1 MDKNKIIENEKGLAD
16 KRIGVFGKGG
26 SGKST
31 FVVLLARKLRE
42 RGYEVCI
49 LDADSTNIGMPGALG
64 IDRTPKTLID
74 YFGGMVFSGGSVTCP
89 VDDPTPLPGAEF
101 SLEELPSEFYARSK
115 DGITLLEVGKIGD
128 QGPGAGCDGPISK
141 VARDIKIHQNG
152 EQPVTLVDFKAGFE
166 DSARGVIT
174 SLDWAVVVVDPT
186 VAAVE
191 MAANMKDM
199 VRQIKDGVLPA
210 TDHLESPEL
219 VEWANKIFG
228 QARIKD
234 VLIILNKVPDDETE
248 EYLQSRLAEKGI
260 EPVGVIHAQT
270 AISISWLKGLPI
282 EALNTQKELNRIVDA
297 MEAAEESYLPRD

>member
-1 MDKNKIIENEKGLAD
+1 MDKNKIIEKEKGLAD

-74 YFGGMVFSGGSVTCP
+74 YFGGMVFSGGLVTCP
-89 VDDPTPLPGAEF
+89 VDDPTPLPEAEF
-101 SLEELPSEFYARSK
+101 SLDELPSEFYAQSQ

-191 MAANMKDM
+191 MAANLKDM

-219 VEWANKIFG
+219 VEWANKLFG

-234 VLIILNKVPDDETE
+234 VLIVLNNIQDEETE

-260 EPVGVIHAQT
+260 EPIGIIHAQT

-282 EALNTQKELNRIVDA
+282 EVLNTQKELNRIVDA

>member
-1 MDKNKIIENEKGLAD
+1 VDKSKVIEKEKGLAG

-31 FVVLLARKLRE
+31 VLVLLARVLRQ

-64 IDRTPKTLID
+64 IDRAPKTLID
-74 YFGGMVFSGGSVTCP
+74 YFGGMVFSGGLVTCP

-101 SLEELPSEFYARSK
+101 SLEELPSEFYAQSQ
-115 DGITLLEVGKIGD
+115 DGITLLEAGKIGD

-199 VRQIKDGVLPA
+199 VRQIKEGVLPA

-219 VEWANKIFG
+219 VEWANKIFD

-234 VLIILNKVPDDETE
+234 VSIVLNNVRDEET
-248 EYLQSRLAEKGI
+248 
-260 EPVGVIHAQT
+260 
-270 AISISWLKGLPI
+270 
-282 EALNTQKELNRIVDA
+282 
-297 MEAAEESYLPRD
+297 

>member
-1 MDKNKIIENEKGLAD
+1 MDKNKIIENEKGLAG

-31 FVVLLARKLRE
+31 VVVLLARVLRQ
-42 RGYEVCI
+42 RGYEVCV

-64 IDRTPKTLID
+64 IDIAPKTLID
-74 YFGGMVFSGGSVTCP
+74 YFGGMVFSGGLVTCP

-101 SLEELPSEFYARSK
+101 SLDELPSEFYAQNQ
-115 DGITLLEVGKIGD
+115 DGITLLEAGKIGD

-141 VARDIKIHQNG
+141 VARDIKILQNG

-174 SLDWAVVVVDPT
+174 SLDWAVVV
-186 VAAVE
+186 
-191 MAANMKDM
+191 
-199 VRQIKDGVLPA
+199 
-210 TDHLESPEL
+210 DHLESPEL

-228 QARIKD
+228 QAKIKD
-234 VLIILNKVPDDETE
+234 VSIVLNNVRDEETE

-282 EALNTQKELNRIVDA
+282 VAPNTQEEVSRIVDA
-297 MEAAEESYLPRD
+297 LEAVVNLEIKT

>member
-1 MDKNKIIENEKGLAD
+1 MNKIIEKEKGLAG

-31 FVVLLARKLRE
+31 VVVLLARVLRE

-64 IDRTPKTLID
+64 IDQAPKTLID
-74 YFGGMVFSGGSVTCP
+74 YFGGMVFSGGLVTCP
-89 VDDPTPLPGAEF
+89 VDDPTPLPGAEL
-101 SLEELPSEFYARSK
+101 SLDELPSEFYAQSQ
-115 DGITLLEVGKIGD
+115 DGITLLEAGKIGD

-141 VARDIKIHQNG
+141 VARDIKIHQKG

-191 MAANMKDM
+191 MAANLKDM
-199 VRQIKDGVLPA
+199 VRQIKEGVLPA

-228 QARIKD
+228 QARIED
-234 VLIILNKVPDDETE
+234 VLIVLNNIRDEETE

-260 EPVGVIHAQT
+260 EPVGVIHAQK

-282 EALNTQKELNRIVDA
+282 EAPNTQEELSKIVDA
-297 MEAAEESYLPRD
+297 LEAAVNLEIKT

>member
-1 MDKNKIIENEKGLAD
+1 MDKNKIIEREKGLAG

-74 YFGGMVFSGGSVTCP
+74 YFGGMVFSGGLVTCP
-89 VDDPTPLPGAEF
+89 VDDPTPLPEAEF
-101 SLEELPSEFYARSK
+101 SLDELPSEFYAQSQ

-191 MAANMKDM
+191 MAASMKDM

-234 VLIILNKVPDDETE
+234 VLIILNKVQDDETE
-248 EYLQSRLAEKGI
+248 EYLQSRLAEKDI

-282 EALNTQKELNRIVDA
+282 EVLNTQKELNRIVDA

>member
-1 MDKNKIIENEKGLAD
+1 MDKSKVIEKEKGLAG

-26 SGKST
+26 SEKST
-31 FVVLLARKLRE
+31 IVVLLDRE
-42 RGYEVCI
+42 LHQRGYEVCI
-49 LDADSTNIGMPGALG
+49 LDADSINIGMPGALG
-64 IDRTPKTLID
+64 IDRAPKTLID
-74 YFGGMVFSGGSVTCP
+74 YFGGMVFSGGLITCP

-101 SLEELPSEFYARSK
+101 SLDELPSEFYAQTE
-115 DGITLLEVGKIGD
+115 DGITLLEAGKIGD
-128 QGPGAGCDGPISK
+128 QGPGAGCDGPIAK
-141 VARDIKIHQNG
+141 VARDIKIHKNG

-191 MAANMKDM
+191 MAANMVDM
-199 VRQIKDGVLPA
+199 VRQIKNGVLPA

-234 VLIILNKVPDDETE
+234 VLIVLNNVRDEETE
-248 EYLQSRLAEKGI
+248 EYLQSRLSEKGI

-270 AISISWLKGLPI
+270 EISISWLKGLPI
-282 EALNTQKELNRIVDA
+282 ESQNTQEEVSRIIDA
-297 MEAAEESYLPRD
+297 LEAAVNLEIKT

>member
-1 MDKNKIIENEKGLAD
+1 MDKNKIIEREKGLAG

-49 LDADSTNIGMPGALG
+49 LDADSTNIGMSGALG

-74 YFGGMVFSGGSVTCP
+74 YFGGMVFSGGLVTCP
-89 VDDPTPLPGAEF
+89 VDDPTPLPEAEF
-101 SLEELPSEFYARSK
+101 SLDELPSEFYAQSQ

-191 MAANMKDM
+191 MAASMKDM

-234 VLIILNKVPDDETE
+234 VLIILNKVQDETE

-260 EPVGVIHAQT
+260 EPIGIIHAQT

-282 EALNTQKELNRIVDA
+282 EVLNTQKELNRIVDA

>member
-115 DGITLLEVGKIGD
+115 DGITLLEAGKIGD

-141 VARDIKIHQNG
+141 VTRDIKIHQKG

-174 SLDWAVVVVDPT
+174 SLDLAVVVVDPT

-234 VLIILNKVPDDETE
+234 VLIVLNNVRDEETG

-270 AISISWLKGLPI
+270 TIAISWLKGLPI
-282 EALNTQKELNRIVDA
+282 EAPNTQEELNRIVDA
-297 MEAAEESYLPRD
+297 LETAVNLDIKT

>member
-89 VDDPTPLPGAEF
+89 IDDPTPLPGAEF
-101 SLEELPSEFYARSK
+101 SLDELPSKFYAKSQ
-115 DGITLLEVGKIGD
+115 DGITLLEAGKIGD
-128 QGPGAGCDGPISK
+128 QGPGAGCDGPIAK

-174 SLDWAVVVVDPT
+174 SLDLAVVVVDPT

-234 VLIILNKVPDDETE
+234 VLIVLNNVQDEETG

-282 EALNTQKELNRIVDA
+282 EAPNMQEEVSRIVDA
-297 MEAAEESYLPRD
+297 IEAAEGAYLT

>member
-1 MDKNKIIENEKGLAD
+1 MEKHKIIKREKGLAG

-31 FVVLLARKLRE
+31 VVVLLARKLRE
-42 RGYEVCI
+42 RDYDVCI

-64 IDRTPKTLID
+64 IDRAPKTLID
-74 YFGGMVFSGGSVTCP
+74 YFGGMVFSGGLVTCP

-101 SLEELPSEFYARSK
+101 SLDELPREFYAQSQN
-115 DGITLLEVGKIGD
+115 GITLLEAGKIGD
-128 QGPGAGCDGPISK
+128 QGPGAGCDGPIAK

-191 MAANMKDM
+191 MAANLKDM

-210 TDHLESPEL
+210 TDHLESSEL
-219 VEWANKIFG
+219 VEWANKLFG

-234 VLIILNKVPDDETE
+234 VLIVLNNIQDEETE
-248 EYLQSRLAEKGI
+248 EYLRRRMAGKGI

-270 AISISWLKGLPI
+270 AIATSWLKGLPV
-282 EALNTQKELNRIVDA
+282 EAPNTQEELSRIVDA
-297 MEAAEESYLPRD
+297 IEAAVDVYSN

>member
-1 MDKNKIIENEKGLAD
+1 MDKSKVIEKEKGLAG

-31 FVVLLARKLRE
+31 IVVLLARELHQ

-64 IDRTPKTLID
+64 IDRAPKTLID
-74 YFGGMVFSGGSVTCP
+74 YFGGMVFSGGLITCP

-101 SLEELPSEFYARSK
+101 SLDELPSEFYAQTE
-115 DGITLLEVGKIGD
+115 DGITLLEAGKIGD
-128 QGPGAGCDGPISK
+128 QGPGAGCDGPIAK
-141 VARDIKIHQNG
+141 VARDIKIHKNG

-191 MAANMKDM
+191 MAANMVDM
-199 VRQIKDGVLPA
+199 VRQIKNGVLPA

-234 VLIILNKVPDDETE
+234 VLIVLNNVRDEETE
-248 EYLQSRLAEKGI
+248 EYLQSRLSEKGI

-270 AISISWLKGLPI
+270 EISISWLKGLPI
-282 EALNTQKELNRIVDA
+282 ESQNTQEEVSRIIDA
-297 MEAAEESYLPRD
+297 LEAAVNLEIKT

>member
-1 MDKNKIIENEKGLAD
+1 MDKNKIIERKKGLAG

-31 FVVLLARKLRE
+31 VVVLLARKLRE
-42 RGYEVCI
+42 RGYDVCI

-64 IDRTPKTLID
+64 IDRAPKTLID

-115 DGITLLEVGKIGD
+115 DGITLLEAGKIGD
-128 QGPGAGCDGPISK
+128 QGPGAGCDGPIAK

-174 SLDWAVVVVDPT
+174 SLDLAVVVVDPT

-228 QARIKD
+228 QARIKG
-234 VLIILNKVPDDETE
+234 VLIVLNNVRDEETG
-248 EYLQSRLAEKGI
+248 EYLRSRLAEKGI
-260 EPVGVIHAQT
+260 EPVGVIHAHT
-270 AISISWLKGLPI
+270 TIAISWLKGLPI
-282 EALNTQKELNRIVDA
+282 EAPNTQDQVSRIVDA
-297 MEAAEESYLPRD
+297 IEAAEGAYLT

>member
-1 MDKNKIIENEKGLAD
+1 MIIEREKRLAGM
-16 KRIGVFGKGG
+16 RIGVFGKGG

-31 FVVLLARKLRE
+31 VVVLLARKFRE

-49 LDADSTNIGMPGALG
+49 LDADSTNFGMPGALG
-64 IDRTPKTLID
+64 IDRDPKTLID
-74 YFGGMVFSGGSVTCP
+74 YFGGMVFSGGLVTCP

-101 SLEELPSEFYARSK
+101 PLEELPNEFYAQSQ
-115 DGITLLEVGKIGD
+115 DGITLLEAGKIGD

-174 SLDWAVVVVDPT
+174 SLDLAVVVVDPT

-191 MAANMKDM
+191 MAANLKDM

-234 VLIILNKVPDDETE
+234 VLIVLNNVRDDETE

-260 EPVGVIHAQT
+260 EPIGVIHAQK

-282 EALNTQKELNRIVDA
+282 EAPNTQEELSRIVDA
-297 MEAAEESYLPRD
+297 IEAAEDAYIT

>member
-1 MDKNKIIENEKGLAD
+1 
-16 KRIGVFGKGG
+16 
-26 SGKST
+26 
-31 FVVLLARKLRE
+31 
-42 RGYEVCI
+42 
-49 LDADSTNIGMPGALG
+49 
-64 IDRTPKTLID
+64 
-74 YFGGMVFSGGSVTCP
+74 
-89 VDDPTPLPGAEF
+89 
-101 SLEELPSEFYARSK
+101 
-115 DGITLLEVGKIGD
+115 
-128 QGPGAGCDGPISK
+128 
-141 VARDIKIHQNG
+141 
-152 EQPVTLVDFKAGFE
+152 
-166 DSARGVIT
+166 
-174 SLDWAVVVVDPT
+174 
-186 VAAVE
+186 

>member
-1 MDKNKIIENEKGLAD
+1 MEKHKIIKREKGLAG

-31 FVVLLARKLRE
+31 VVVLLARKLRE
-42 RGYEVCI
+42 RDYDVCI

-64 IDRTPKTLID
+64 IDRAPKTLID
-74 YFGGMVFSGGSVTCP
+74 YFGGMVFSGGLVTCP

-101 SLEELPSEFYARSK
+101 SLDELPREFYAQSHN
-115 DGITLLEVGKIGD
+115 GITLLEAGKIGD
-128 QGPGAGCDGPISK
+128 QGPGAGCDGPIAK

-191 MAANMKDM
+191 MAANLKDM

-219 VEWANKIFG
+219 VEWANKLFG

-234 VLIILNKVPDDETE
+234 VLIVLNNIQDEETE
-248 EYLQSRLAEKGI
+248 EYLRRRMAGKGI
-260 EPVGVIHAQT
+260 EPVGVIHTQT
-270 AISISWLKGLPI
+270 AIAISWLKGLPV
-282 EALNTQKELNRIVDA
+282 EAPNTQEELSRIVDA
-297 MEAAEESYLPRD
+297 IEAAVDAYSN

>member
-1 MDKNKIIENEKGLAD
+1 MDKNKIIEREKGLAG

-74 YFGGMVFSGGSVTCP
+74 YFGGMVFSGGLVTCP
-89 VDDPTPLPGAEF
+89 VDDPTPLPEAEF
-101 SLEELPSEFYARSK
+101 SLDELPSEFYAQSQ

-191 MAANMKDM
+191 MAASMKDM

-234 VLIILNKVPDDETE
+234 VLIILNKVQDDETE

-260 EPVGVIHAQT
+260 EPIGIIHAQT

-282 EALNTQKELNRIVDA
+282 EVLNTQKELNRIVDA

>member
-1 MDKNKIIENEKGLAD
+1 
-16 KRIGVFGKGG
+16 
-26 SGKST
+26 
-31 FVVLLARKLRE
+31 
-42 RGYEVCI
+42 
-49 LDADSTNIGMPGALG
+49 
-64 IDRTPKTLID
+64 
-74 YFGGMVFSGGSVTCP
+74 GMVFSGGSVTCP

-115 DGITLLEVGKIGD
+115 DGITLLEAGKIGD
-128 QGPGAGCDGPISK
+128 QGPGAGCDGPIAK

-228 QARIKD
+228 QARIKG
-234 VLIILNKVPDDETE
+234 VLIVLNNVRDEETG
-248 EYLQSRLAEKGI
+248 EYLRSRLAEKGI

-282 EALNTQKELNRIVDA
+282 EAPNMQEEVSRIVDA
-297 MEAAEESYLPRD
+297 IEAAEGAYLT

>member
-1 MDKNKIIENEKGLAD
+1 VDKNKIIEREKGLAG

-74 YFGGMVFSGGSVTCP
+74 YFGGMVFSGGLVTCP
-89 VDDPTPLPGAEF
+89 VDDPTPLPEAEF
-101 SLEELPSEFYARSK
+101 SLDELPSEFYAQSQ

-191 MAANMKDM
+191 MAASMKDM

-234 VLIILNKVPDDETE
+234 VLIILNKVQDDETE

-260 EPVGVIHAQT
+260 EPIGIIHAQT

-282 EALNTQKELNRIVDA
+282 EVLNTQKELNRIVDA